1 MAIRKILFFVMVC
14 AVVAGAAIAPA
25 QAQKPGEPPMPKP
38 LKTMA
43 DEGAQIRYIG
53 SELGLNGWLAI
64 HKGQEQYFYATPA
77 GDAMILGLLFETETG
92 RLVTMDQ
99 IRKVQEES
107 GGVLDMFSQP
117 AREEKPAATAVQDL
131 TIKSPAE
138 KMFEDIEATNQ
149 VAFGDEKAP
158 VIYAFMDPQCPHC
171 HSFMQDLRGNYLS
184 NGVVQL
190 RMIPVG
196 FNKDTLAQ
204 AAFLL
209 GAPDAADRFLRHLDG
224 DKMALPVSHDINQQ
238 GVERN
243 MSVMQGW
250 KLNVT
255 PLIVYRS
262 AKGEVKII
270 QGRPKD
276 LSEMIRD
283 LPAKQ

>member
-1 MAIRKILFFVMVC
+1 MF
-14 AVVAGAAIAPA
+14 VAGGLSGAAL
-25 QAQKPGEPPMPKP
+25 AQKAGEPPMPKP
-38 LKTMA
+38 LKTMV
-43 DEGAQIRYIG
+43 DEGAQVRYIG

-64 HKGQEQYFYATPA
+64 QKGKEQYFYATPNGEA
-77 GDAMILGLLFETETG
+77 VVMGLLFETETG

-99 IRKVQEES
+99 IRKIQKES
-107 GGVLDMFSQP
+107 GDVLSLFSEAP
-117 AREEKPAATAVQDL
+117 RPEEKPAEVATADL
-131 TIKSPAE
+131 ALKSPAE

-149 VAFGDEKAP
+149 ITFGEASAP
-158 VIYAFMDPQCPHC
+158 VVYAFMDPQCPHC
-171 HSFMQDLRGNYLS
+171 HAFMQDLRKTYLP
-184 NGVVQL
+184 NAQVQL

-209 GAPDAADRFLRHLDG
+209 GAPDAENRFLRHLDG
-224 DKMALPVSHDINQQ
+224 DKLALPVSYDINQQ

-262 AKGEVKII
+262 GKGEVKII

-276 LSEMIRD
+276 MAAMVRD
-283 LPAKQ
+283 LTAK